1 MPYLKEGGP
10 MKRIAFTIVSTLI
23 IQIVQCQNPCLPN
36 GFGFSSQEEID
47 SFAINYPDCT
57 EIEGNVW
64 IGSEEPTDI
73 SNLNGLSEITAFGGH
88 LTIMT
93 NPYLTS
99 LSGLENLSGI
109 NGSLLIALNDSL
121 EDISALSNLNEI
133 GGSFDFHGNNQMV
146 NLEGLNSLGSI
157 GSNVWVSGN
166 KRLASFSGLGGLNSI
181 GGYLWI
187 GYNDSLTSLEGLENI
202 DPLSIESISIA
213 GNTFLS
219 LCHVESIC
227 NYIANPVGSI
237 EIVGNASGCDSIEEV
252 EECCLVG
259 IDDPIEQIQCIV
271 YPNPLNQGIVTIDFS
286 IVYNHFTLKCFNIFG
301 QMVHQQE
308 VNESEVKI
316 NISNWKPGIYLLKI
330 IHSEADLSMAKLIV
344 Q

>member
-1 MPYLKEGGP
+1 MR
-10 MKRIAFTIVSTLI
+10 RIAFTIVSTLI
-23 IQIVQCQNPCLPN
+23 IQIAQCQNPCLPY
-36 GFGFSSQEEID
+36 GIGFSSQEEID
-47 SFAINYPDCT
+47 SFTINYPDCT

-73 SNLNGLSEITAFGGH
+73 SNLNGLSEITAFGGS

-99 LSGLENLSGI
+99 LSGLENLSAI

-121 EDISALSNLNEI
+121 KDISALSNLTEV
-133 GGSFDFHGNNQMV
+133 GGSFDFHGNNQMIK
-146 NLEGLNSLGSI
+146 LEGLNSLGSI

-166 KRLASFSGLGGLNSI
+166 KRLASFSGLSGLNSI

-187 GYNDSLTSLEGLENI
+187 GFNDSLTSLEGLQNI
-202 DPLSIESISIA
+202 DPQSIESLSIA
-213 GNTFLS
+213 GNPFLS
-219 LCHVESIC
+219 FCHVESIC

-252 EECCLVG
+252 EESCMVG
-259 IDDPIEQIQCIV
+259 IESQIEASCLTV
-271 YPNPLNQGIVTIDFS
+271 YPNPSNQDFITVIIGKIYDNLS
-286 IVYNHFTLKCFNIFG
+286 LHCVNFLG
-301 QMVHQQE
+301 QE
-308 VNESEVKI
+308 VYKQVVFGKGIKI
-316 NISNWKPGIYLLKI
+316 DISSWQPGIYLLIIEHDQKLVGRTKI
-330 IHSEADLSMAKLIV
+330 II